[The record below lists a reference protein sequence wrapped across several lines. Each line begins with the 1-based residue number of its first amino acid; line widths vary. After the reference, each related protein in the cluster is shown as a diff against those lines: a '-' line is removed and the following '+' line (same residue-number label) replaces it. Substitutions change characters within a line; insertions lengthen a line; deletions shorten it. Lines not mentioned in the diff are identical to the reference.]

1 MESTPQHP
9 VNLKHRLTGA
19 AALVLIAVIVIPWFL
34 GGSNSPPRS
43 RTVTPPVV
51 QPDSE
56 FVATLGQSNAT
67 SEASALSI
75 EPTAAQGEVPSQS
88 ATPAM
93 TSQEASPEP
102 KGTDSAISEGVVRP
116 EWGVRLGPYETS
128 DDAEKLELQLR
139 ENGVLAERELFSLN
153 GASAWRIVLGPFQ
166 SEEQAEGER
175 VKAVLSTGAP
185 AEVYMI
191 DSDL

>member
-56 FVATLGQSNAT
+56 FVATLG
-67 SEASALSI
+67 
-75 EPTAAQGEVPSQS
+75 
-88 ATPAM
+88 
-93 TSQEASPEP
+93 
-102 KGTDSAISEGVVRP
+102 
-116 EWGVRLGPYETS
+116 
-128 DDAEKLELQLR
+128 
-139 ENGVLAERELFSLN
+139 
-153 GASAWRIVLGPFQ
+153 
-166 SEEQAEGER
+166 
-175 VKAVLSTGAP
+175 
-185 AEVYMI
+185 
-191 DSDL
+191 